1 MKPTETLKH
10 EHQIVL
16 AVLCGAE
23 REAQEIQATGEV
35 NVEKMREILEFF
47 RVFVDK
53 CHHGKE
59 ERLLFPKLGERGMST
74 EVGPISV
81 MLREHVEGRNEIAA
95 ISDALERRQSGDA
108 SAANDIAY
116 HLLAY
121 VELLHDHIT
130 KEDNVLFNMADEAL
144 TEEDNRELAAAFNEL
159 EVEEIGAG
167 VHETFHRFAHGI
179 VKED

>member
-23 REAQEIQATGEV
+23 REAQEIQSTGEV
-35 NVEKMREILEFF
+35 DVEKMRDILEFF

-59 ERLLFPKLGERGMST
+59 ERLLFPRLEERGMSA

-81 MLREHVEGRNEIAA
+81 MLREHMEGRNEVAA
-95 ISDALERRQSGDA
+95 MADALERHQEGDA
-108 SAANDIAY
+108 SAADGLAY

-130 KEDNVLFNMADEAL
+130 KEDNVLFEMADEAL
-144 TEEDNRELAAAFNEL
+144 SEEDDRELSAAFNEL
-159 EVEEIGAG
+159 EVEEVGAG